1 MLILRL
7 KAFEKKKT
15 PPHHPGFFAKK
26 RPREIMVNMFS
37 LSNRLYSDVQSEQ
50 FNLEVAGGIQKESDF
65 TSWSIEKGKENC
77 NLGI

>member
-1 MLILRL
+1 
-7 KAFEKKKT
+7 
-15 PPHHPGFFAKK
+15 
-26 RPREIMVNMFS
+26 MVNMFS